1 MASTTQ
7 TVEGTKPLVHFR
19 NDGGVGIITMDDPPA
34 NTYTYEMNRQL
45 DEAILTARMDND
57 VYVIVLT
64 GAGDKFFSAGANIK
78 MLASVDPTFK
88 YYFCLHANE
97 TLLRLEHT
105 PKLVIA
111 ALNGHT
117 VGGGLE
123 IAMAADLRIA
133 RQDAG
138 KIGLPEINLG
148 VLPGTGGTQRLSRLV
163 GKSKAIELI
172 VTGNTFSFEEAKEMG
187 IINDIFERE
196 NFMENVLEYARQFC
210 PPNKAA
216 KAVGNI
222 KRSIQTGW
230 EIPMESALAVERETA
245 GSCCSTART
254 RRKGWRRTWRSVR
267 RSSKR
272 SSATC
277 VSHGAAAVLTSEVS
291 AQNRRNAKLLRDL
304 CDLSG

>member
-1 MASTTQ
+1 MASTTE
-7 TVEGTKPLVHFR
+7 TVAGTKPLVQYR
-19 NDGGVGIITMDDPPA
+19 TDRGVGIITMDDPPA

-45 DEAILTARMDND
+45 DEAILKARMDND

-148 VLPGTGGTQRLSRLV
+148 VLPGTGGTQRLSRMV
-163 GKSKAIELI
+163 GKSKASELI
-172 VTGNTFSFEEAKEMG
+172 VTGNTFSFEVAKELG
-187 IINDIFERE
+187 IVNDIFERE

-210 PPNKAA
+210 PPNKAS

-230 EIPMESALAVERETA
+230 EIPLESALAVERELQA
-245 GSCCSTART
+245 LLFNSQDAKEGLAAYVEKRPAEFKAR
-254 RRKGWRRTWRSVR
+254 
-267 RSSKR
+267 
-272 SSATC
+272 
-277 VSHGAAAVLTSEVS
+277 
-291 AQNRRNAKLLRDL
+291 
-304 CDLSG
+304 

>member
-7 TVEGTKPLVHFR
+7 TVEGTRPLVQYR

-45 DEAILTARMDND
+45 DDAILKARMDND

-97 TLLRLEHT
+97 MLLRLEHT

-133 RQDAG
+133 RRDAG

-172 VTGNTFSFEEAKEMG
+172 VTGNTFSFEEAKEFG
-187 IINDIFERE
+187 IVNDIFERE

-230 EIPMESALAVERETA
+230 EIPMESALALERELQA
-245 GSCCSTART
+245 LLFNSQDAKEGLNAY
-254 RRKGWRRTWRSVR
+254 VE
-267 RSSKR
+267 KR
-272 SSATC
+272 PA
-277 VSHGAAAVLTSEVS
+277 EFK
-291 AQNRRNAKLLRDL
+291 AK
-304 CDLSG
+304 